1 MEKYNLTNNTSGY
14 KDISKEIE
22 YFILEVK
29 QIEEE
34 SRRLCNLTDDLKYNL
49 KGLLKEAKIKVIKS
63 KKVS

>member
-1 MEKYNLTNNTSGY
+1 MEKYNLTNNTLGY

-34 SRRLCNLTDDLKYNL
+34 SRRLYNLTDDLK
-49 KGLLKEAKIKVIKS
+49 
-63 KKVS
+63 